1 MFKKNIVQLIL
12 KKILIRILEL
22 IRKINVHSV
31 QKSMK
36 NVDKKENFV
45 EK

>member
-1 MFKKNIVQLIL
+1 
-12 KKILIRILEL
+12 LEL

-45 EK
+45 EKRKIKNKGLKEI